1 MREDMGIYRLRIP
14 TRVDRISFAKK
25 GYYLKRD
32 DLMSRE
38 FSGNKGRKFYTLL
51 YRELEGIDT
60 IISYGSNQSNAM
72 YSLSVLAKIKG
83 WRFIYYTDHIPQYLR
98 DNPIGNYKASL
109 QSGVEFI
116 VGKSPDRDSFG
127 KNVLFIEEGGR
138 DSFSRE
144 GIYILAS
151 EIEEWRESVG
161 IDNLKVFLPSGTGTT
176 ALFLSR
182 YFVENDLPIRVY
194 TTPCVGDDEYL
205 KEQFMMLEAD
215 ERFHPD
221 ILNLPKKY
229 HFGKLYREFYEI
241 WLKLRDE
248 CGVEFDLLYDPKGWL
263 TMIEHSDIVGEDTL
277 YIHQGGLLG
286 NESMLPR
293 YRRKFENR

>member
-1 MREDMGIYRLRIP
+1 MGSLVYDLKIP
-14 TRVDRISFAKK
+14 TRVDRISF
-25 GYYLKRD
+25 GGRQYFLKRD

-51 YRELEGIDT
+51 NQNLDGIDT

-72 YSLSVLAKIKG
+72 YSLSVLSKLKG
-83 WRFIYYTDHIPQYLR
+83 LRFIYYTNHIPQYLK
-98 DNPIGNYKASL
+98 DNPVGNYKLAL
-109 QSGVEFI
+109 QNGVEFI
-116 VGKSPDRDSFG
+116 IGTPPKRDSFG

-138 DSFSRE
+138 DSFSKE

-151 EIEEWRESVG
+151 EIKEWKKSIAIES
-161 IDNLKVFLPSGTGTT
+161 LKVFLPSGTGTT

-182 YFVENDLPIRVY
+182 YFIEKELPISVY
-194 TTPCVGDDEYL
+194 TTPCVGDKEYL
-205 KEQFMMLEAD
+205 KRQFMMLEED
-215 ERFHPD
+215 KRYYPH
-221 ILNLPKKY
+221 ILDLPKKY

-241 WLKLRDE
+241 WLKLRNE
-248 CGVEFDLLYDPKGWL
+248 CNVEFDLLYDPKGWL
-263 TMIEHSDIVGEDTL
+263 VMIEHSDIVGEDTL

-293 YRRKFENR
+293 YLRKFENR